1 MDAVTETVWSRYEG
15 RIMTFTLFFLVY
27 IASIVISVKI
37 GAGIPDD
44 TALIII
50 AILSAGEV
58 IAHACEKR

>member
-1 MDAVTETVWSRYEG
+1 
-15 RIMTFTLFFLVY
+15 MTFALFFLVSF
-27 IASIVISVKI
+27 ASIVISAKM
-37 GAGIPDD
+37 GTDLPDD